1 MLKNIREIDIIVE
14 YIGNYSIVLQE
25 VIHLRFL
32 KDDALIYCY
41 MEAQLLKLDDSFI
54 NMLLT
59 EMTKRNIDI
68 SKVTTSIV

>member
-1 MLKNIREIDIIVE
+1 VLKNIREIDIIVE

>member
-1 MLKNIREIDIIVE
+1 MIVV

-54 NMLLT
+54 NMLRT